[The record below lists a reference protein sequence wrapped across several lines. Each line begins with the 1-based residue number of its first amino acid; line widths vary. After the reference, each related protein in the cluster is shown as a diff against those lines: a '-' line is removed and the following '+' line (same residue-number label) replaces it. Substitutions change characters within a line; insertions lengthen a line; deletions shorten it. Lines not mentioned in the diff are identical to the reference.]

1 MANKINL
8 NLLKKLV
15 SQLEATLDKADKIKE
30 AEGDVVEYVVDLS
43 MATGLAAG
51 IMSEAGMLIGD
62 IQGTVLS
69 LQSPAAIKS
78 IAGQADLLD
87 KLFAPNKS
95 GNDRGSG
102 SAN

>member
-8 NLLKKLV
+8 KLLKKLV
-15 SQLEATLDKADKIKE
+15 SQLEDTLDKADKIKE
-30 AEGDVVEYVVDLS
+30 SEGDVVEYVVDLS
-43 MATGLAAG
+43 MATGLAGG

-62 IQGTVLS
+62 IQSHILS

-78 IAGQADLLD
+78 MANQADLLD
-87 KLFAPNKS
+87 KLFAPNKG

-102 SAN
+102 SSN